1 MIQRNKYE
9 KVCFNMIEEEK
20 QKKYDSENI
29 FNNRNVVKEQI
40 KANKEEN
47 NLLKAYVEV
56 LEILSQMEQ
65 KYVDMIPKKILDLFY
80 EEKDKDYK
88 ANINPNISLTEQNLQ
103 RKTLVLLA
111 MLNLNYWCKNETEK
125 QAMLQMY
132 ADNDKKIEAEKR
144 KKYNT
149 DNLFKKK
156 EEIVEDNKN
165 HQENVQ
171 LIEYKKQ
178 NIIVKIINKIIKF
191 FKNNN

>member
-1 MIQRNKYE
+1 MI
-9 KVCFNMIEEEK
+9 
-20 QKKYDSENI
+20 
-29 FNNRNVVKEQI
+29 
-40 KANKEEN
+40 
-47 NLLKAYVEV
+47 
-56 LEILSQMEQ
+56 
-65 KYVDMIPKKILDLFY
+65 
-80 EEKDKDYK
+80 
-88 ANINPNISLTEQNLQ
+88 
-103 RKTLVLLA
+103 
-111 MLNLNYWCKNETEK
+111 
-125 QAMLQMY
+125 
-132 ADNDKKIEAEKR
+132 KKIEAEKR

>member
-1 MIQRNKYE
+1 MIQRNKYD
-9 KVCFNMIEEEK
+9 KVCFNMIE
-20 QKKYDSENI
+20 
-29 FNNRNVVKEQI
+29 
-40 KANKEEN
+40 
-47 NLLKAYVEV
+47 AYVEV
-56 LEILSQMEQ
+56 LEILSHMEQ